1 MEENKTRE
9 ERTERTERTES
20 YEKMTAKELFHRC
33 LDKGIECPIKKPR
46 EYYLELLKGVK
57 TKEEAKQDIIIE
69 KLDNIQIQNGVV
81 MSTIGNIIFV
91 MLDKKDK
98 LDLNVIHRA
107 SLDDCISTIA
117 GALRKI
123 EMDIG
128 MYTEEEMKQSDKK
141 AGDILDMILDL
152 LK

>member
-1 MEENKTRE
+1 MEENKNRE
-9 ERTERTERTES
+9 ERTEQET
-20 YEKMTAKELFHRC
+20 KQ
-33 LDKGIECPIKKPR
+33 
-46 EYYLELLKGVK
+46 
-57 TKEEAKQDIIIE
+57 TKEDIIIE
-69 KLDNIQIQNGVV
+69 KLDNIQVQNGVV
-81 MSTIGNIIFV
+81 MSVLGNIIFI

-107 SLDDCISTIA
+107 SLDDCITTIV

-123 EMDIG
+123 EMDTG
-128 MYTEEEMKQSDKK
+128 MCTKEKMKQRDKE

>member
-1 MEENKTRE
+1 MEENKMRE
-9 ERTERTERTES
+9 ERTRAEN

-33 LDKGIECPIKKPR
+33 LDKGIECPIKKSR
-46 EYYLELLKGVK
+46 EYYLELLKGAK

-69 KLDNIQIQNGVV
+69 KLDNIQMQNGVV

-98 LDLNVIHRA
+98 LDLNVIHRD
-107 SLDDCISTIA
+107 SLDECISTIA
-117 GALRKI
+117 VALRDI
-123 EMDIG
+123 EMETG

>member
-1 MEENKTRE
+1 MEENKNRE
-9 ERTERTERTES
+9 ERTENY
-20 YEKMTAKELFHRC
+20 YEEMTAKELFHRC

-46 EYYLELLKGVK
+46 EYYLELLKGTK

-69 KLDNIQIQNGVV
+69 RLDNIQMQNGVV

-107 SLDDCISTIA
+107 SLDDCIATIA
-117 GALRKI
+117 GALRKM
-123 EMDIG
+123 EMDTR

-141 AGDILDMILDL
+141 ACDILDMILDL